1 MKIGV
6 IGVGNVGGTLG
17 KAWAAKG
24 HEVMFGV
31 RDPQSDKVKDLLKVS
46 GSKAS
51 AGSLAD
57 AAAFG
62 EVVVLAVPWSAAR
75 DAIRQAGDLSGKVL
89 VDVTNALAPNFS
101 GLSVEATPSA
111 AEKIAGWARG
121 ARVVKAFNST
131 GAENMADPQY
141 DAQQASMFF
150 CGDDPE
156 AKAVVARLGRDLGFD
171 MVDAGPLSNARL
183 LEYLTVLW
191 LQLAVK
197 LGLGRDITFRLL
209 RR

>member
-101 GLSVEATPSA
+101 GLSVEAATSA

-141 DAQQASMFF
+141 GAQQASMFF
-150 CGDDPE
+150 CGDDPD

-183 LEYLTVLW
+183 VEYLTVLW

-197 LGLGRDITFRLL
+197 QGLGRDIAFRLL